1 MSELTYEDFKQRIN
15 IQEVLQDAGYRLNRK
30 DGIRYPSY
38 VRLDSNGRRIRG
50 DKFIV
55 TRNGLCCF
63 QPPEQRNY
71 NIISF
76 IKEHPHFFAEYTPGM
91 SKDRLVNLVCNR
103 LLNQPMTERNT
114 RVLDPEKHN
123 SPFNASDYEWQS
135 FDRGNWESQKK
146 FYPYFKNRGINLA
159 TQRLFADS
167 FFLTTKQRTDGK
179 RYTNLSFLLVLP
191 GKPDEKVGLEERSRP
206 NQEGKMVYKG
216 MAAGSNATQGIWIGN
231 PGHLALPEVRNVY
244 WFESALDAMAFC
256 QLNAS
261 KLNME
266 DSVFV
271 STGGSPSQQQF
282 KGMIAETS
290 TATHHLCFDRDRA
303 GQVFAINFALTANT
317 LEEAT
322 MEKRLEIINGVIQD
336 DYDGK
341 VTLDMLNGREIVNL
355 PLHPEVLEDLNRQLL
370 TGQQQAERTTNG
382 ISVEAEQGLREGLP
396 RGGVVMDGND
406 LSVIRPDK
414 GWYREGRHGREV
426 TVDDIRVEPSGQE
439 GKYKMTAIIDGER
452 VSHEITQKQYDK
464 FMAIDDYHRLKLF
477 SKVFGEVDMKSRD
490 RTSLGVKIGAALL
503 AGVTVA
509 AELEHDHHCHSRPV
523 VFAEHH
529 HHGPAPRPYFK
540 PGVDTPMDV
549 AARNFEAAVNE
560 HIRHEMRHGM

>member
-1 MSELTYEDFKQRIN
+1 
-15 IQEVLQDAGYRLNRK
+15 
-30 DGIRYPSY
+30 
-38 VRLDSNGRRIRG
+38 
-50 DKFIV
+50 
-55 TRNGLCCF
+55 
-63 QPPEQRNY
+63 
-71 NIISF
+71 
-76 IKEHPHFFAEYTPGM
+76 M

-123 SPFNASDYEWQS
+123 SPFNAGDYEWQS

-216 MAAGSNATQGIWIGN
+216 MAAGSNAMQGIWIGN

-282 KGMIAETS
+282 KGMIAETP

-303 GQVFAINFALTANT
+303 GQVFAINFALTHAGREFSSYLSKAGN
-317 LEEAT
+317 LIVQDCSEGYQRHEIA
-322 MEKRLEIINGVIQD
+322 MEPFDFK
-336 DYDGK
+336 K
-341 VTLDMLNGREIVNL
+341 VTVSLGINALKPD
-355 PLHPEVLEDLNRQLL
+355 LEDAVLKYMEMGDGYLQEMYMNRRDNYEISRTDGATNKEELEKMENDLHAISKALQMLSRSGTPAMGNIIYEPTAEGYKDWNDQLLDKRMETEEKELDDWEISGRATLNRALSDL
-370 TGQQQAERTTNG
+370 PEINPEHIRTGLYDEADHEAVRKRIERAEK
-382 ISVEAEQGLREGLP
+382 
-396 RGGVVMDGND
+396 VVQSFEVND
-406 LSVIRPDK
+406 KGMPDK
-414 GWYREGRHGREV
+414 GFQEMYEIQEELARLETDITNSLSGIREEYQPR
-426 TVDDIRVEPSGQE
+426 
-439 GKYKMTAIIDGER
+439 
-452 VSHEITQKQYDK
+452 
-464 FMAIDDYHRLKLF
+464 FHR
-477 SKVFGEVDMKSRD
+477 
-490 RTSLGVKIGAALL
+490 
-503 AGVTVA
+503 
-509 AELEHDHHCHSRPV
+509 
-523 VFAEHH
+523 
-529 HHGPAPRPYFK
+529 
-540 PGVDTPMDV
+540 
-549 AARNFEAAVNE
+549 
-560 HIRHEMRHGM
+560 

>member
-123 SPFNASDYEWQS
+123 SPLNAGDYEWQS

-179 RYTNLSFLLVLP
+179 RYTNL
-191 GKPDEKVGLEERSRP
+191 
-206 NQEGKMVYKG
+206 
-216 MAAGSNATQGIWIGN
+216 
-231 PGHLALPEVRNVY
+231 
-244 WFESALDAMAFC
+244 
-256 QLNAS
+256 
-261 KLNME
+261 
-266 DSVFV
+266 
-271 STGGSPSQQQF
+271 
-282 KGMIAETS
+282 
-290 TATHHLCFDRDRA
+290 
-303 GQVFAINFALTANT
+303 
-317 LEEAT
+317 
-322 MEKRLEIINGVIQD
+322 
-336 DYDGK
+336 
-341 VTLDMLNGREIVNL
+341 
-355 PLHPEVLEDLNRQLL
+355 
-370 TGQQQAERTTNG
+370 
-382 ISVEAEQGLREGLP
+382 
-396 RGGVVMDGND
+396 
-406 LSVIRPDK
+406 
-414 GWYREGRHGREV
+414 
-426 TVDDIRVEPSGQE
+426 
-439 GKYKMTAIIDGER
+439 
-452 VSHEITQKQYDK
+452 
-464 FMAIDDYHRLKLF
+464 
-477 SKVFGEVDMKSRD
+477 
-490 RTSLGVKIGAALL
+490 
-503 AGVTVA
+503 
-509 AELEHDHHCHSRPV
+509 
-523 VFAEHH
+523 
-529 HHGPAPRPYFK
+529 
-540 PGVDTPMDV
+540 
-549 AARNFEAAVNE
+549 
-560 HIRHEMRHGM
+560 

>member
-103 LLNQPMTERNT
+103 LLDQPMTERNT

-123 SPFNASDYEWQS
+123 SPFNAGDYEWQS

-231 PGHLALPEVRNVY
+231 PEHMALPEVRNVY

-261 KLNME
+261 TLNME

-282 KGMIAETS
+282 KGMIAETP

-303 GQVFAINFALTANT
+303 GQVFAINFALTHAGREFSSYLSKAGN
-317 LEEAT
+317 LIVQDCSEGYQRHEIA
-322 MEKRLEIINGVIQD
+322 MEPFDFK
-336 DYDGK
+336 K
-341 VTLDMLNGREIVNL
+341 VTASLGINALKPD
-355 PLHPEVLEDLNRQLL
+355 LEDAVLKYMEMGDGYLQEMYMNRRDNYEISRTDGATNKEELEKMENDLHAISKALQMLSRSGTPAMGNIIYEPTAEGYKDWNDQLLDKRMETEEKELDDWEISGRATLNRALSDL
-370 TGQQQAERTTNG
+370 PEINPEHIRTGLYDEADHEAVRKRIERAEK
-382 ISVEAEQGLREGLP
+382 
-396 RGGVVMDGND
+396 VVQSFEVND
-406 LSVIRPDK
+406 KGMPDK
-414 GWYREGRHGREV
+414 GFQEMYEIQEELARLETDITNSLSGMREEYQPR
-426 TVDDIRVEPSGQE
+426 
-439 GKYKMTAIIDGER
+439 
-452 VSHEITQKQYDK
+452 
-464 FMAIDDYHRLKLF
+464 FHR
-477 SKVFGEVDMKSRD
+477 
-490 RTSLGVKIGAALL
+490 
-503 AGVTVA
+503 
-509 AELEHDHHCHSRPV
+509 
-523 VFAEHH
+523 
-529 HHGPAPRPYFK
+529 
-540 PGVDTPMDV
+540 
-549 AARNFEAAVNE
+549 
-560 HIRHEMRHGM
+560 

>member
-123 SPFNASDYEWQS
+123 SPFNAGDYEWQS

-282 KGMIAETS
+282 KGMIAETP

-303 GQVFAINFALTANT
+303 GQVFAINFALTHAGREFSSYLSKAGN
-317 LEEAT
+317 LIVQDCSEGYQRHEIA
-322 MEKRLEIINGVIQD
+322 MEPFDFK
-336 DYDGK
+336 K
-341 VTLDMLNGREIVNL
+341 VTV
-355 PLHPEVLEDLNRQLL
+355 
-370 TGQQQAERTTNG
+370 
-382 ISVEAEQGLREGLP
+382 
-396 RGGVVMDGND
+396 
-406 LSVIRPDK
+406 
-414 GWYREGRHGREV
+414 
-426 TVDDIRVEPSGQE
+426 
-439 GKYKMTAIIDGER
+439 
-452 VSHEITQKQYDK
+452 
-464 FMAIDDYHRLKLF
+464 
-477 SKVFGEVDMKSRD
+477 
-490 RTSLGVKIGAALL
+490 SLGINAL
-503 AGVTVA
+503 
-509 AELEHDHHCHSRPV
+509 
-523 VFAEHH
+523 
-529 HHGPAPRPYFK
+529 K
-540 PGVDTPMDV
+540 PDL
-549 AARNFEAAVNE
+549 
-560 HIRHEMRHGM
+560 